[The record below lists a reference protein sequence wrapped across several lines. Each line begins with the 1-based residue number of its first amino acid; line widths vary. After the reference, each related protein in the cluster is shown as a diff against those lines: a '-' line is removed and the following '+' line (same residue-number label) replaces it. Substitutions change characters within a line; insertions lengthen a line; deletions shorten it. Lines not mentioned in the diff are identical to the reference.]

1 MTTTTYL
8 KPLNIVEI
16 NVGSLRSI
24 TKRQEMTLFLNTNH
38 PDIVLINE
46 TMLNQRHNIA
56 FRNYDFI
63 RTDKIENELGRG
75 TGILINHKIKYESI
89 DTTNWKLKTLETSA
103 ALIHT
108 TNNPIFI
115 VSAYRYHN
123 GNVQIDTA
131 DLDKMMHAFQRSNA
145 SHLIIGGDLNAKHTT
160 WGNVSNCNNGI
171 ILNQWVQD
179 NAITNDLS
187 IIHSKEPTFYRQ
199 SYSSYLDIF
208 IVTNNINIAFPVQHP
223 SLLEI
228 LDYTSD
234 HRAIQLMVIPDND
247 IEIPVKN
254 KMFDFQKTDWKMFNS
269 TLDAELQEV
278 KIPNHRNMLPTEI
291 EDAIELFTSKIRNT
305 INKIVPTYTVNRNTQ
320 LPLPQNILK
329 LIQYRKNLRRRWQR
343 NRYNNFDHQ
352 LLSNIKCISKIIEE
366 QIINFNKT
374 YWENVLKSVKLDN
387 NTFRNIKKFA
397 GTFKRNTIPPLTI
410 QGPNYTSAISDIDK
424 ANMLGRHF
432 EHIHL
437 QNKDIGNAVHTE
449 TINKFVSDLSNNSTP
464 NRNFNPEGSANP
476 SFTFSSDRH
485 IVSMNSLN
493 NVLKSRANKKS
504 VGTDEI
510 PNVVLKKLS
519 YKAKLVI
526 AMIFNQIFNS
536 GYYPNAWKC
545 AITIPIHKKGKPPN
559 DPNSYRPIAL
569 LPCISKVFECV
580 VKDRLVTECIEL
592 SVLPPDQFGF
602 SFGRTTTHPLVK
614 FHNDVTFGLNR
625 RTPTI
630 ACSLDVEKAF
640 DTLWIEGLIYKMH
653 LCGFNQ
659 HLCQLILKYLKGR
672 TFIVRVGA
680 STSNPFFIGAGV
692 PQGGVLSALLYN
704 IYLADLPKPPNHISP
719 VQRLQY
725 ADDTLL
731 YVSVRNLQDGQNRLN
746 SYLTTLL
753 AYYTKWKIKLNVD
766 KSEAIV
772 FKGLNNQHSKL
783 VNMNHKN
790 VKIMVDGQQIILKD
804 HIKYLGVIHQ
814 KRPTH
819 ISHINYVIEK
829 GINAFNAIR
838 PVLKRTSKLS
848 IPIKLL
854 CYKQLIRP
862 ILEYGFAA
870 WSQLSSHQMERLRIL
885 ERKCL
890 RSCIN
895 YARPRHSYYTISNKD
910 LYKAAD
916 TERIDSHMC
925 HQAIRLFEKWPDL
938 ELLNNCID
946 YQSDYLDDPNTLYK
960 PPWNIIHL
968 NNNNRL
974 FRDDI
979 PIFYHRR
986 HKTNGNDNLV
996 YSTTL

>member
-1 MTTTTYL
+1 MTTTTYV

-24 TKRQEMTLFLNTNH
+24 TKRQEMTIFLNTNH

-56 FRNYDFI
+56 FRNYNFI
-63 RTDKIENELGRG
+63 RTDKIENEPGRG
-75 TGILINHKIKYESI
+75 TGILINHKIKYELI
-89 DTTNWKLKTLETSA
+89 DTINWNLKTLETSA

-108 TNNPIFI
+108 TINSIFI
-115 VSAYRYHN
+115 VAAYRYHN
-123 GNVQIDTA
+123 GNIKIDTA
-131 DLDKMMHAFQRSNA
+131 DLDKIMYAFQRSNA
-145 SHLIIGGDLNAKHTT
+145 SQLIIGGDLNAKHTT
-160 WGNVSNCNNGI
+160 WGNVFNCNNGI
-171 ILNQWVQD
+171 ILYQWVQD
-179 NAITNDLS
+179 NAITNDIS
-187 IIHSKEPTFYRQ
+187 IVHTKEPTFYRQ
-199 SYSSYLDIF
+199 NYSSYLDIF
-208 IVTNNINIAFPVQHP
+208 IVTNNINIVFPAQHP

-228 LDYTSD
+228 LDYTSE
-234 HRAIQLMVIPDND
+234 HRAVHLKVIPDND
-247 IEIPVKN
+247 IKIPAQTKFFN
-254 KMFDFQKTDWKMFNS
+254 FQKTDWKLFNS
-269 TLDAELQEV
+269 TLDADLQEV
-278 KIPNHRNMLPTEI
+278 KVPNHRNMLPTEI
-291 EDAIELFTSKIRNT
+291 EDTIELFNSKIRNT
-305 INKIVPTYTVNRNTQ
+305 IYKIVPTYTVNRNTQ

-343 NRYNNFDHQ
+343 NRYNTFDHQ

-387 NTFRNIKKFA
+387 NTFRNIKKFT
-397 GTFKRNTIPPLTI
+397 GTFKRNSIPPLTI
-410 QGPNYTSAISDIDK
+410 QGPNNASAISDIDK
-424 ANMLGRHF
+424 ANMLGHHF
-432 EHIHL
+432 EHIHI

-449 TINKFVSDLSNNSTP
+449 TVNKSVSDLFNNLTP
-464 NRNFNPEGSANP
+464 NRFFNLEGSANP

-504 VGTDEI
+504 VGIDEI

-526 AMIFNQIFNS
+526 AVLFNQVFNS

-545 AITIPIHKKGKPPN
+545 AITIPIHKKGKPLN

-569 LPCISKVFECV
+569 LPCISKIFECT
-580 VKDRLVTECIEL
+580 VKDRLVNQCIEL
-592 SVLPPDQFGF
+592 NVLPPDQFGF
-602 SFGRTTTHPLVK
+602 SFRRTTNHPLVK
-614 FHNDVTFGLNR
+614 FHNDVTFELNR

-659 HLCQLILKYLKGR
+659 HLCQLIFNYLKGR
-672 TFIVRVGA
+672 TFVVRVGV
-680 STSNPFFIGAGV
+680 STSRPFSVGAGV

-704 IYLADLPKPPNHISP
+704 IYLADLPKPPTHISP

-753 AYYTKWKIKLNVD
+753 AYYTEWKIKLNVG

-772 FKGLNNQHSKL
+772 FKGLNNQHSKSI
-783 VNMNHKN
+783 NINHKN
-790 VKIMVDGQQIILKD
+790 VKIMVDGQQIELKD
-804 HIKYLGVIHQ
+804 CIKYLGIMHQ

-829 GINAFNAIR
+829 GINSFNAIR

-848 IPIKLL
+848 ITIKLL

-870 WSQLSSHQMERLRIL
+870 WSQLSSHQMERLRIF

-895 YARPRHSYYTISNKD
+895 YTRPRHSYYTISNKD

-916 TERIDSHMC
+916 IERIDSHMC

-938 ELLNNCID
+938 ELLDNCIN
-946 YQSDYLDDPNTLYK
+946 YQDEYLDDPNTFYK
-960 PPWNIIHL
+960 PPWNIVHL

-986 HKTNGNDNLV
+986 HRTDGHEDLV
-996 YSTTL
+996 YSTNM